1 MSVSLLKRY
10 KNEIDY
16 IRSRFT
22 FNFSNVGYCSIMI
35 CRSFSVP
42 GTSNLSFNYGDE
54 YTASIS
60 ELIDEKTI
68 DFKKHVKII
77 EQGNLIYIGINLED
91 IKFGNLKRF
100 SNFYLGYK
108 FFESGLDDIDSYS
121 MGIFY
126 YNFLSNVQF
135 TNNKDMEFLKY
146 RLPENDFPELYNLI
160 KLILYDGENRFD
172 PNYSSHYEKF
182 LKILTGYIKS
192 GRLDK
197 VDLFREIRRKIS
209 NSLNQPFKVGLYS
222 DCYKTLKDR
231 QILPYVV
238 YSPSKG
244 LVKYQYAYSSYSE
257 KKHVVQVDINSL
269 KNRHD
274 ACAPWGLVE
283 RLEV

>member
-1 MSVSLLKRY
+1 MAISLIKRY

-16 IRSRFT
+16 IMSRLT
-22 FNFSNVGYCSIMI
+22 FDFSNVGYCSIMV

-42 GTSNLSFNYGDE
+42 GTSNLSFSHGRE
-54 YTASIS
+54 YTTSIAES
-60 ELIDEKTI
+60 IDTNTI

-77 EQGNLIYIGINLED
+77 EQRNLIYIGINLED
-91 IKFGNLKRF
+91 IKFENLKRF

-108 FFESGLDDIDSYS
+108 FFERGLDDIDSYS

-126 YNFLSNVQF
+126 YNFLSNVVL
-135 TNNKDMEFLKY
+135 TNDKDMEFLKY

-160 KLILYDGENRFD
+160 KLILDDGDNRID

-182 LKILTGYIKS
+182 LKILTDYIKS

-197 VDLFREIRRKIS
+197 VYLFKEIRRNIS
-209 NSLNQPFKVGLYS
+209 NSLSKPFKVGLYS

-238 YSPSKG
+238 YSPSEG
-244 LVKYQYAYSSYSE
+244 LVKYKYSYSSYSE
-257 KKHVVQVDINSL
+257 KKNVVKYDIDSL
-269 KNRHD
+269 KNRD
-274 ACAPWGLVE
+274 NAYAPWGLVE
-283 RLEV
+283 RLED